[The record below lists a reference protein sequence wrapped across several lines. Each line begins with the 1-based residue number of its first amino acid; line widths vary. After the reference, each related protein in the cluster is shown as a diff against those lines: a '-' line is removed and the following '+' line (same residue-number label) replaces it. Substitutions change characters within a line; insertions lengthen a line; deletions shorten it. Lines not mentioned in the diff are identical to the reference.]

1 LLTRN
6 PEKEA
11 IKMTAG
17 SISVPTIVP
26 LRGPVIGKFK
36 NYIDTCTAI
45 EIRTGIFVKTF
56 TFFAFKLL

>member
-1 LLTRN
+1 
-6 PEKEA
+6 
-11 IKMTAG
+11 MTAG